1 MLVNYFTIV
10 HTCLLSFNMYI
21 DVYMHSVTML
31 LVYQNKD
38 YSFND
43 IVVLFPILNTCVCD
57 LCCVVLRYHDIA

>member
-21 DVYMHSVTML
+21 DVYMRSVTML

-43 IVVLFPILNTCVCD
+43 IVVLFPILNVCD
-57 LCCVVLRYHDIA
+57 LCSPPLS